1 MARRNRG
8 SVTLL
13 SRLNGKLRT
22 IAKPMAAEADMS
34 AAAMQRTEP
43 TDWPV
48 SRPCLA
54 ALKDLGLSDG
64 QVARYFGVPQNE
76 VAILRVSFGIAE
88 HAQPARRGTQRRR
101 PIAPRRRG

>member
-1 MARRNRG
+1 MHA
-8 SVTLL
+8 
-13 SRLNGKLRT
+13 
-22 IAKPMAAEADMS
+22 IATPMAAEADMS
-34 AAAMQRTEP
+34 AAPMQRTEP

-88 HAQPARRGTQRRR
+88 HAQPARRGTHRRR

>member
-1 MARRNRG
+1 MPATA
-8 SVTLL
+8 V
-13 SRLNGKLRT
+13 
-22 IAKPMAAEADMS
+22 
-34 AAAMQRTEP
+34 QRTEP

-64 QVARYFGVPQNE
+64 QVARYFGVPQHE
-76 VAILRVSFGIAE
+76 VAMLRVSFGIAE
-88 HAQPARRGTQRRR
+88 QAQPARRETHRRR